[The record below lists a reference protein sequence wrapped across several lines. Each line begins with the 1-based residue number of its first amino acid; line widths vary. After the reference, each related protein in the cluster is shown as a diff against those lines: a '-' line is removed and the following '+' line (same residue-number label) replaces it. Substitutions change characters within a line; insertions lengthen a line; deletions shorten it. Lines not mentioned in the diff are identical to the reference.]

1 MSTFSA
7 EPTSR
12 EERRRRTEACILQ
25 EARRLF
31 AEEGY
36 ERATIRAVAGRT
48 GVDPALV
55 MQYFGSKEGLFAVA
69 MQGAH
74 GGGTARTAS
83 REEIP
88 SAVLHDVVA
97 KFEDTVDREAA
108 VALLR
113 NFLTHPEANR
123 IMRDEVMCKITAK
136 MAGTIG
142 GCDAQLKAALLM
154 ACVAGVGLARYLLE
168 IPGLAEA
175 AREDVPRLTEPAARG
190 ILAARDPRR
199 PPRPPAR
206 RPPCATTPQFRS
218 ASTTWSRFP
227 AASA

>member
-31 AEEGY
+31 AEEGF
-36 ERATIRAVAGRT
+36 ERATIRAVARRT

-55 MQYFGSKEGLFAVA
+55 MQYFGSKEGLFAAA
-69 MQGAH
+69 MKGAH
-74 GGGTARTAS
+74 GGGTARTAP

-88 SAVLHDVVA
+88 SAVLHDVLA
-97 KFEDTVDREAA
+97 KFETDDREAA

-123 IMRDEVMCKITAK
+123 IMRDEVLCSVIRDL
-136 MAGTIG
+136 AGTIG
-142 GCDAQLKAALLM
+142 GADAELKAALLM
-154 ACVAGVGLARYLLE
+154 SCVAGMALARYVLE
-168 IPGLAEA
+168 LPGLAGAGRADIE
-175 AREDVPRLTEPAARG
+175 RLLTPALQTLLG
-190 ILAARDPRR
+190 D
-199 PPRPPAR
+199 
-206 RPPCATTPQFRS
+206 S
-218 ASTTWSRFP
+218 D
-227 AASA
+227 

>member
-1 MSTFSA
+1 VSTFSA

-31 AEEGY
+31 AEEGF

-55 MQYFGSKEGLFAVA
+55 MQYFGSKEGLFAAA

-74 GGGTARTAS
+74 GGGTARTAP

-88 SAVLHDVVA
+88 AAVLRDVLA
-97 KFEDTVDREAA
+97 KFEGTDDREAA

-123 IMRDEVMCKITAK
+123 IMRDEVLCSVISDLAR
-136 MAGTIG
+136 TIG
-142 GCDAQLKAALLM
+142 GTDAELKAALLM
-154 ACVAGVGLARYLLE
+154 SCVAGMALARYVLE
-168 IPGLAEA
+168 LPGLAGASGADVERLLRPALQTLLGEA
-175 AREDVPRLTEPAARG
+175 G
-190 ILAARDPRR
+190 
-199 PPRPPAR
+199 
-206 RPPCATTPQFRS
+206 
-218 ASTTWSRFP
+218 
-227 AASA
+227 

>member
-25 EARRLF
+25 AARRLF
-31 AEEGY
+31 AEEGF

-55 MQYFGSKEGLFAVA
+55 MQYFGSKEGLFAAA
-69 MQGAH
+69 MEGAH
-74 GGGTARTAS
+74 GGGTARTAP

-88 SAVLHDVVA
+88 PAVLRDALA
-97 KFEDTVDREAA
+97 KFEGTDDREAA

-123 IMRDEVMCKITAK
+123 IMRDEVLCSLIRDLAH
-136 MAGTIG
+136 TIG
-142 GCDAQLKAALLM
+142 GDDAELKAALLM
-154 ACVAGVGLARYLLE
+154 SCVAGMSLARYVLE
-168 IPGLAEA
+168 LPGLAGA
-175 AREDVPRLTEPAARG
+175 DRNDVERLLLPALQAPVGEPG
-190 ILAARDPRR
+190 
-199 PPRPPAR
+199 
-206 RPPCATTPQFRS
+206 
-218 ASTTWSRFP
+218 
-227 AASA
+227 

>member
-31 AEEGY
+31 AEEGFD
-36 ERATIRAVAGRT
+36 RATIRAVARRT

-55 MQYFGSKEGLFAVA
+55 MQYFGSKEDLFAAA
-69 MQGAH
+69 MKGAH
-74 GGGTARTAS
+74 GGGFARTAP

-88 SAVLHDVVA
+88 SAVLQDVLR
-97 KFEDTVDREAA
+97 KFEEADDREAA

-123 IMRDEVMCKITAK
+123 IMRDEVMCAVTRD
-136 MAGTIG
+136 MAQTIG
-142 GCDAQLKAALLM
+142 GPDAQLKAALMLSCAAGM
-154 ACVAGVGLARYLLE
+154 ALARYLLE
-168 IPGLAEA
+168 LPGLAGA
-175 AREDVPRLTEPAARG
+175 APSDVERLLVPALRA
-190 ILAARDPRR
+190 LLDA
-199 PPRPPAR
+199 
-206 RPPCATTPQFRS
+206 
-218 ASTTWSRFP
+218 
-227 AASA
+227 

>member
-31 AEEGY
+31 AEEGF
-36 ERATIRAVAGRT
+36 ERATIRAVARRT

-55 MQYFGSKEGLFAVA
+55 MQYFGSKEGLFAAA
-69 MQGAH
+69 MEGAH
-74 GGGTARTAS
+74 SGGTARTAP

-88 SAVLHDVVA
+88 TAVLRDVLA
-97 KFEDTVDREAA
+97 KFEENGDREAA

-123 IMRDEVMCKITAK
+123 IMRDEVLCSVIRDL
-136 MAGTIG
+136 AGTIG
-142 GCDAQLKAALLM
+142 GTDAELKAALLM
-154 ACVAGVGLARYLLE
+154 SCVAGMALGRYVLE
-168 IPGLAEA
+168 LPGLAGAPRADVERLLQPALQAILGEA
-175 AREDVPRLTEPAARG
+175 G
-190 ILAARDPRR
+190 
-199 PPRPPAR
+199 
-206 RPPCATTPQFRS
+206 
-218 ASTTWSRFP
+218 
-227 AASA
+227 

>member
-1 MSTFSA
+1 MSTFST

-31 AEEGY
+31 AEEGF

-55 MQYFGSKEGLFAVA
+55 MQYFGSKEGLFAAA
-69 MQGAH
+69 MKGAH
-74 GGGTARTAS
+74 GGGTARMAS

-88 SAVLHDVVA
+88 SAVLNDLLA
-97 KFEDTVDREAA
+97 KFEETDDREAA

-123 IMRDEVMCKITAK
+123 IMRDEVLCSLIRDLAS
-136 MAGTIG
+136 TIG
-142 GCDAQLKAALLM
+142 GEDAELKAALLM
-154 ACVAGVGLARYLLE
+154 SCVFGMSLARYVLE
-168 IPGLAEA
+168 LPGLADASRSDVERLLLPA
-175 AREDVPRLTEPAARG
+175 LQALVGED
-190 ILAARDPRR
+190 
-199 PPRPPAR
+199 
-206 RPPCATTPQFRS
+206 
-218 ASTTWSRFP
+218 
-227 AASA
+227 

>member
-31 AEEGY
+31 AEEGF

-55 MQYFGSKEGLFAVA
+55 MQYFGNKEGLFAAA
-69 MQGAH
+69 MKGAH
-74 GGGTARTAS
+74 GGGTARTAP

-88 SAVLHDVVA
+88 SAVLHDVLA
-97 KFEDTVDREAA
+97 KFETDDREAA

-123 IMRDEVMCKITAK
+123 IMRDEVLCSVIRDLAR
-136 MAGTIG
+136 TIG
-142 GCDAQLKAALLM
+142 GNDAELKAALLM
-154 ACVAGVGLARYLLE
+154 SCVAGMALARYVLE
-168 IPGLAEA
+168 LPGLAGADRADIE
-175 AREDVPRLTEPAARG
+175 RLLTPALQTLLG
-190 ILAARDPRR
+190 D
-199 PPRPPAR
+199 
-206 RPPCATTPQFRS
+206 S
-218 ASTTWSRFP
+218 D
-227 AASA
+227 

>member
-31 AEEGY
+31 AEEGF
-36 ERATIRAVAGRT
+36 ERATIRAVAERT

-55 MQYFGSKEGLFAVA
+55 MQYFGSKEGLFAAA
-69 MQGAH
+69 MKGAH
-74 GGGTARTAS
+74 GGGTARTAP

-88 SAVLHDVVA
+88 SAVLKDLLA
-97 KFEDTVDREAA
+97 KFEDTDDREAA

-123 IMRDEVMCKITAK
+123 IMRDEVLCSLIR
-136 MAGTIG
+136 
-142 GCDAQLKAALLM
+142 D
-154 ACVAGVGLARYLLE
+154 
-168 IPGLAEA
+168 
-175 AREDVPRLTEPAARG
+175 
-190 ILAARDPRR
+190 LAADDRR
-199 PPRPPAR
+199 RRRRAKGGTAHVLRVRGWPWHATCWSCPGWPAPAGPTSSGCCSRPCR
-206 RPPCATTPQFRS
+206 RSS
-218 ASTTWSRFP
+218 AEP
-227 AASA
+227 D

>member
-1 MSTFSA
+1 VSTFSA

-31 AEEGY
+31 AEEGF

-55 MQYFGSKEGLFAVA
+55 MQYFGNKEGLFAAA
-69 MQGAH
+69 MKGAH
-74 GGGTARTAS
+74 GGGTARTAP

-88 SAVLHDVVA
+88 SAVLHDVLA
-97 KFEDTVDREAA
+97 KFETDDREAA

-123 IMRDEVMCKITAK
+123 IMRDEVLCSVIRDLAR
-136 MAGTIG
+136 TIG
-142 GCDAQLKAALLM
+142 GNDAELKAALLM
-154 ACVAGVGLARYLLE
+154 SCVAGMALARYVLQL
-168 IPGLAEA
+168 PGLAGA
-175 AREDVPRLTEPAARG
+175 DRADVERLLRPALQALLG
-190 ILAARDPRR
+190 E
-199 PPRPPAR
+199 
-206 RPPCATTPQFRS
+206 S
-218 ASTTWSRFP
+218 G
-227 AASA
+227 